1 MEENKNVYYH
11 QLGDQLFEEY
21 HPLYTL
27 LIETRELLTA
37 NLIDSQ
43 SILLNGSAY
52 KLENQTVYRNGDI
65 LKLGET
71 VFGEEKVTLL
81 ESEKEIFTTYIFA
94 PTELFICSSQEE
106 ADLKISSST
115 VLIFSDKQVQIEIG
129 DRPVYLNYKLIE
141 ESGLFPFEIG
151 DMIATA
157 QHFIEK
163 RKLQWKI
170 SSLYSIPIF
179 NLEKILVEEC
189 ASEYPQDFPA
199 YRRSPRINPSI
210 YSSKIHINQP
220 PLPIKPAKNSL
231 VRAIVPALGMFAI
244 TAFSSFVFKGNP
256 LMMIGMGGFSLLTAG
271 TTMSQYFEER
281 KDNKEQE
288 RIRVEDYEKYLLKQV
303 SELNRYYQEEA
314 AILRYNQP
322 EIRVLADM
330 IARYDSRIYER
341 LDYNE
346 DFLQLSLGLGNK
358 VSQLQLQTNFDIQ
371 SKDESSKFAQK
382 VLQKYQMQRQVP
394 ITVNIAQA
402 TVGLIGNQEVTKT
415 AIYNL
420 LLQLAIFHSYLDVN
434 FINLV
439 HEHDYEKDWSE
450 WRFLP
455 HFKMQ
460 ERNIR
465 GFVHD
470 ARSRDAVLNSF
481 YRIIQKRSQLKK
493 EMGEKDARFK
503 PHYVLTI
510 LDDSHLL
517 GHSLNEYLAKDLTE
531 LGVTVIWVK
540 EAQRLLPETVTTL
553 IEYKNQNAG
562 QIINDGRN
570 YSAQT
575 FCPYS
580 ALPTYEQCVRTLANL
595 EHLEVEKNTIPKSV
609 SFLELYKVKTVEEID
624 LGSNWLR
631 ADTSKTLAVPLG
643 LRGKDDVVELN
654 LHERA
659 HGPHGLVAGTTGSGK
674 SEILQSYILS
684 LAVNFSPEDV
694 GFLTIDFKGGGMA
707 NLFNNLPHMLGAI
720 TNLDGASSARA
731 LASIKAELQ
740 KRQRLFSQFGVNH
753 INGYTKLYKE
763 GQLAA
768 DKDSF
773 PSKPLPHLFLISDE
787 FAELKQHEPEF
798 MTELVSTAR
807 IGRSLGVHLILAT
820 QKPSG
825 VVNDQIWSNS
835 RFKLALKVSD
845 ASDSSEIIKTPDAAS
860 IKEPGR
866 AYLQVGNNEIYELF
880 QSAWSGAAYAP
891 QGDDKKETVDER
903 IWLINDLGQYELL
916 SEDLSIDE
924 DYTTTE
930 SEEITELDAL
940 VNYISEFTSHFSITM
955 PDRPWLE
962 PLETRI
968 ISPETDVHWTDKKV
982 LAVPFAKM
990 DIPTEQRQTNFNF
1003 DIEKMGHT
1011 VFYGSPGFG
1020 KSVALQTLVMN
1031 LARLNTPE
1039 QVHVNLFDFGTNG
1052 LLPLKELPHIVDLTR
1067 FDEEEKLV
1075 KFLKRID
1082 HELKARKEKFAAYN
1096 VASLSQYEQKSGE
1109 KLPIILTIFDG
1120 FDSIK
1125 DTPLEESIENLVNRI
1140 LREGASLGCYVI
1152 LTVLRSNSLKISMSS
1167 NITSRMAFFMV
1178 DEGAAKEIVG
1188 REALIQQEIFGRAQI
1203 KEDIPYAIQVY
1214 LPTGGDNDIE
1224 RLYQLEE
1231 EIKTISNMWTGV
1243 RPEPIPMLPNEI
1255 TMAHFRAHP
1264 KVIDMWSKGQLPL
1277 GFAKETTEPQG
1288 FVPDRD
1294 GYFEYLYDTPQQLE
1308 YGENSLLLGLQ
1319 HLVNIEKI
1327 LLNTNNSYKKIDIFD
1342 RIIDKDDIAS
1352 FFNDIQGEIE
1362 SRQRGKNHSVMY
1374 IFVPE
1379 AHLLG
1384 SLLNFKITED
1394 AIKKIIRNSGNV
1406 HIHFIF
1412 IGEQQ
1417 PISVGYLEADKAL
1430 KTNVPAGCVGTR
1442 FQDQNISKVQTS
1454 FNESVV
1460 AEDETNFFVGRKGY
1474 RLRLVTANG

>member
-27 LIETRELLTA
+27 IIETRELLTA
-37 NLIDSQ
+37 NLMDSQ

-129 DRPVYLNYKLIE
+129 DKPVYLNYKLIE

-189 ASEYPQDFPA
+189 ASEYPQDFPE

-322 EIRVLADM
+322 EIQVLADM
-330 IARYDSRIYER
+330 IAQYDSRIYER

-420 LLQLAIFHSYLDVN
+420 LLQLAIFLSYLDVN

-439 HEHDYEKDWSE
+439 QEHDYEKDWSE

-460 ERNIR
+460 ERNVR

-575 FCPYS
+575 FCPYP

-624 LGSNWLR
+624 LGSNWRR

-768 DKDSF
+768 DKNSF
-773 PSKPLPHLFLISDE
+773 PRKPLPHLFLISDE

-820 QKPSG
+820 QKRL
-825 VVNDQIWSNS
+825 V
-835 RFKLALKVSD
+835 
-845 ASDSSEIIKTPDAAS
+845 
-860 IKEPGR
+860 
-866 AYLQVGNNEIYELF
+866 
-880 QSAWSGAAYAP
+880 
-891 QGDDKKETVDER
+891 
-903 IWLINDLGQYELL
+903 LL
-916 SEDLSIDE
+916 M
-924 DYTTTE
+924 T
-930 SEEITELDAL
+930 
-940 VNYISEFTSHFSITM
+940 
-955 PDRPWLE
+955 
-962 PLETRI
+962 
-968 ISPETDVHWTDKKV
+968 K
-982 LAVPFAKM
+982 
-990 DIPTEQRQTNFNF
+990 
-1003 DIEKMGHT
+1003 
-1011 VFYGSPGFG
+1011 YG
-1020 KSVALQTLVMN
+1020 
-1031 LARLNTPE
+1031 
-1039 QVHVNLFDFGTNG
+1039 
-1052 LLPLKELPHIVDLTR
+1052 LTR
-1067 FDEEEKLV
+1067 V
-1075 KFLKRID
+1075 
-1082 HELKARKEKFAAYN
+1082 
-1096 VASLSQYEQKSGE
+1096 LS
-1109 KLPIILTIFDG
+1109 
-1120 FDSIK
+1120 
-1125 DTPLEESIENLVNRI
+1125 
-1140 LREGASLGCYVI
+1140 
-1152 LTVLRSNSLKISMSS
+1152 
-1167 NITSRMAFFMV
+1167 
-1178 DEGAAKEIVG
+1178 
-1188 REALIQQEIFGRAQI
+1188 
-1203 KEDIPYAIQVY
+1203 
-1214 LPTGGDNDIE
+1214 
-1224 RLYQLEE
+1224 
-1231 EIKTISNMWTGV
+1231 
-1243 RPEPIPMLPNEI
+1243 
-1255 TMAHFRAHP
+1255 
-1264 KVIDMWSKGQLPL
+1264 
-1277 GFAKETTEPQG
+1277 
-1288 FVPDRD
+1288 
-1294 GYFEYLYDTPQQLE
+1294 
-1308 YGENSLLLGLQ
+1308 
-1319 HLVNIEKI
+1319 
-1327 LLNTNNSYKKIDIFD
+1327 
-1342 RIIDKDDIAS
+1342 
-1352 FFNDIQGEIE
+1352 
-1362 SRQRGKNHSVMY
+1362 
-1374 IFVPE
+1374 
-1379 AHLLG
+1379 
-1384 SLLNFKITED
+1384 
-1394 AIKKIIRNSGNV
+1394 
-1406 HIHFIF
+1406 
-1412 IGEQQ
+1412 
-1417 PISVGYLEADKAL
+1417 
-1430 KTNVPAGCVGTR
+1430 
-1442 FQDQNISKVQTS
+1442 
-1454 FNESVV
+1454 
-1460 AEDETNFFVGRKGY
+1460 
-1474 RLRLVTANG
+1474 